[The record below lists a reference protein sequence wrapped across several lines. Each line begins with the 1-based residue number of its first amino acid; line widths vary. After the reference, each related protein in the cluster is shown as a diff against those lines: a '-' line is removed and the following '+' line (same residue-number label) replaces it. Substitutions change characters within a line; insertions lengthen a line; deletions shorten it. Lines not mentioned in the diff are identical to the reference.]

1 MGLMRITDKY
11 RQIYFDEIASKCRGI
26 ILEYS
31 PVTNTHE
38 FHPFSHGTGPNAV
51 EQLGRIMR
59 QNLLFY
65 CYGEEE
71 IVSHYE
77 EKTFSDLEKAAQHA
91 YKWRLP
97 ERPLKSDGLPGE
109 VLLDL
114 LIQLYIPAAF
124 KLAVRP
130 MLRQFDNNEI
140 KGYDLAY
147 FTLSDKDEI
156 ALWLGQAK
164 LGDKS
169 YCKTGIHTDLVQKFT
184 EDYLSA
190 QLFFVCDK
198 PAGTTPEAK
207 RISSIINKINIANT
221 NKPDAMRQV
230 ALTKCFNDNHITVY
244 VPCLLAYGA
253 ECVYKNPPE
262 IYAHIE
268 RECSEM
274 QSYFL
279 SHKYTFSGFTP
290 RILFYIFP
298 IEDIARIRDKE
309 GGFYAGLRK

>member
-1 MGLMRITDKY
+1 MKIIDRY
-11 RQIYFDEIASKCRGI
+11 RQIYFDEIVSKCKGI

-31 PVTNTHE
+31 PTANTHE
-38 FHPFSHGTGPNAV
+38 FHPFSHGAGPHAV

-77 EKTFSDLEKAAQHA
+77 QGTFSNLEEAAQHA
-91 YKWRLP
+91 YEWRLP
-97 ERPLKSDGLPGE
+97 KRSLTSDGLPGE

-114 LIQLYIPAAF
+114 LVQLYAPAPF

-147 FTLSDKDEI
+147 FTLSDKGEI

-164 LGDKS
+164 LGDKM
-169 YCKTGIHTDLVQKFT
+169 YCKTGIHTDLVKKFA
-184 EDYLSA
+184 EDYFST

-207 RISSIINKINIANT
+207 TLSSIINKINIANAKET
-221 NKPDAMRQV
+221 DTIRQA
-230 ALTKCFNDNHITVY
+230 ALMKCFAEYHISVY
-244 VPCLLAYGA
+244 IPCLLAYGA
-253 ECVYKNPPE
+253 ECVYKDPSE
-262 IYAHIE
+262 ICAQIE
-268 RECSEM
+268 QESSEM

-279 SHKYTFSGFTP
+279 SHKYTFSGFAP
-290 RILFYIFP
+290 HILFYIFP
-298 IEDIARIRDKE
+298 IEDIARLRDK
-309 GGFYAGLRK
+309 GSGFYAGLRK